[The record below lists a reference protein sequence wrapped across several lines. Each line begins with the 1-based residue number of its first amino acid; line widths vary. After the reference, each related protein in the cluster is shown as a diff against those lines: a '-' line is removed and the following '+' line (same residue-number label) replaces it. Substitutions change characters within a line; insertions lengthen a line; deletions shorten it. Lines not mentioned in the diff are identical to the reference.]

1 VHKQSYDFPLHDIP
15 VMWKL
20 RKQQVID
27 TWYFNELG
35 VEMMSMAQGYTL
47 FKYIGRDQVNNEYL
61 FLHEE
66 TTDQ

>member
-1 VHKQSYDFPLHDIP
+1 
-15 VMWKL
+15 
-20 RKQQVID
+20 VID